1 MRSEMQISP
10 AKTIDVILQSPLKKD
25 QVFARQHQL
34 LLNALSKSAY
44 QWQDSDASLPP
55 SASQMQAQMTISI
68 PLAGLIQ
75 KDEEIN
81 RVEKQIQKISKM
93 LTRGQQQLANPR
105 YVNNAPQAL
114 VDEVKAQV
122 AQWENDIK
130 RYKAHLQVLASM

>member
-1 MRSEMQISP
+1 MPCQIRAETRATNS
-10 AKTIDVILQSPLKKD
+10 
-25 QVFARQHQL
+25 
-34 LLNALSKSAY
+34 N
-44 QWQDSDASLPP
+44 
-55 SASQMQAQMTISI
+55 QMTISI
-68 PLAGLIQ
+68 SILLAGLIQ
-75 KDEEIN
+75 KDEEIS

-130 RYKAHLQVLASM
+130 RYEAHLQVLASM